1 MTGKNETLRVVVR
14 KIFDSGKRETATDE
28 RTAADG
34 ERGEMPN
41 GFEKT
46 TDG

>member
-14 KIFDSGKRETATDE
+14 KIFDSGKRETA
-28 RTAADG
+28 ADG